1 MPTDWEESK
10 AIAGEVGK
18 FIVMARRARDADDWY
33 VGAVTDER
41 SRALQVPLRFL
52 DQGREYVAT
61 IYADGEDADWQS
73 NPHSYRIMEKTVD
86 RDAVLDLNLAAG
98 GGVAIRLRP
107 AHGGTQ

>member
-1 MPTDWEESK
+1 
-10 AIAGEVGK
+10 
-18 FIVMARRARDADDWY
+18 MARKARGTDDWF
-33 VGAVTDER
+33 VGAATDER

-73 NPHSYRIMEKTVD
+73 NRHDYTITEKTVD
-86 RDAVLDLNLAAG
+86 RDSVLGLNLAAG